1 MSGFVGLSYMFS
13 MSNSNTDGFIMLK
26 KSTEEKIIV
35 KQHFAGD
42 DRRRVATAESFSSLC
57 FLGVLL
63 RYFHCNCLELSV
75 LIKTMFTPR
84 EGRKIANKYDCA
96 AQCKSIS

>member
-1 MSGFVGLSYMFS
+1 MFS

-35 KQHFAGD
+35 KHHFAGD

-57 FLGVLL
+57 FFRSSSEIFSLQQ
-63 RYFHCNCLELSV
+63 S
-75 LIKTMFTPR
+75 
-84 EGRKIANKYDCA
+84 
-96 AQCKSIS
+96 

>member
-35 KQHFAGD
+35 KHHSAGD

-57 FLGVLL
+57 FFRSSSEIFSLQ
-63 RYFHCNCLELSV
+63 LS
-75 LIKTMFTPR
+75 
-84 EGRKIANKYDCA
+84 
-96 AQCKSIS
+96 